1 VIVYVRVSH
10 SALVDVDT
18 GLREEVCAMFD
29 TIGALWRMWEGLF
42 AGTNMPWG
50 QSATAAFG
58 MVAAA
63 YGLGWFI
70 KNFIAPREQ

>member
-1 VIVYVRVSH
+1 
-10 SALVDVDT
+10 
-18 GLREEVCAMFD
+18 MFD
-29 TIGALWRMWEGLF
+29 TINALWRLWEGLF

-63 YGLGWFI
+63 YAVGLFI
-70 KNFIAPREQ
+70 KHVIVQREQ